1 MECFSKNDEG
11 KLDELIFI
19 HRFAF
24 TIAYVDNRIHSATF
38 SSTYGSRSIDWS
50 ALDQLKKKCLT
61 TEKSDLTGI

>member
-50 ALDQLKKKCLT
+50 ALDQLKKNV
-61 TEKSDLTGI
+61 